1 MTTEIINQKVSLI
14 NDINKLN
21 LLLCKKNISTEEF
34 DTLYDYTIEEL
45 EETIFTGEQAV
56 RLNKNLDKIKE
67 LILEQ
72 RRISRGLEDGN

>member
-21 LLLCKKNISTEEF
+21 LLLCKKNISTKEF

-67 LILEQ
+67 LILEHK
-72 RRISRGLEDGN
+72 RIDRGLEDGN

>member
-21 LLLCKKNISTEEF
+21 LLLCKKSISTEEF

-67 LILEQ
+67 LILEHK
-72 RRISRGLEDGN
+72 RISRGLEDGN